1 MMSPVHLVSRLLL
14 LVHLASSYSVSNNG
28 NRRVF
33 LSDLA
38 QTAAATAVPAAVLA
52 DEDAPVGATVQPAAE
67 PSAESSSSSSKP
79 PSIGQKVLIKSN
91 VQMSAEETLRRS
103 FVVGL
108 YSSAAPEASR
118 VFSSLAAGTLKAPC
132 QLDNSG
138 TENLARSALT
148 KKSVYRACLAG
159 AEEPVSYDNSLVW
172 RILKDRRVDFGQVA
186 GRYAYRIAPA
196 TPASESA
203 ALSHDRAG
211 LISVPKQGG
220 SFDFSITLAA
230 TPELDAT
237 NKVIGE
243 VLEGLDTVRLIGD
256 LPVVSYAGQ
265 GNGAE
270 SSRAKQCFYGSPDTF
285 CSQLKPIKKVS
296 ISSSLL

>member
-38 QTAAATAVPAAVLA
+38 QTAAATAAPAAVLA

-172 RILKDRRVDFGQVA
+172 RILKDRRG
-186 GRYAYRIAPA
+186 
-196 TPASESA
+196 
-203 ALSHDRAG
+203 
-211 LISVPKQGG
+211 
-220 SFDFSITLAA
+220 
-230 TPELDAT
+230 ELDS
-237 NKVIGE
+237 
-243 VLEGLDTVRLIGD
+243 
-256 LPVVSYAGQ
+256 SY
-265 GNGAE
+265 
-270 SSRAKQCFYGSPDTF
+270 
-285 CSQLKPIKKVS
+285 
-296 ISSSLL
+296 